1 MTLEPSP
8 RWENARVRMA
18 ELSEKAGIPVA
29 TIKYY
34 LREGL
39 LPPGERTSPNQAK
52 YDDGHVQRIKLIRA
66 LMDVGGLSLATV
78 GEVLAAVDAG
88 EAGPHHVLGIAQQGI
103 TTSKRV
109 VDDEA
114 REWAL
119 ATVRDLADR
128 RGWPCK
134 DEDDL
139 VIQALV
145 SVLCTIRE
153 VGHGWYLE
161 KLDAYAE
168 IADRTADL
176 DLEGISGIES
186 LDQIIEIAVVETV
199 LGDRLLS
206 VLRRLAQQRA
216 SKAYFAG
223 LTVDDERQGDRLEDP
238 GLR

>member
-1 MTLEPSP
+1 
-8 RWENARVRMA
+8 MA
-18 ELSEKAGIPVA
+18 ELSERAGVPVA

-39 LPPGERTSPNQAK
+39 VPPGERTSPNQAK

-78 GEVLAAVDAG
+78 GEVLSAVDAG
-88 EAGPHHVLGIAQQGI
+88 NASPHRILGIAQEGI
-103 TTSKRV
+103 TATRQT
-109 VDDEA
+109 VDDES

-119 ATVRDLADR
+119 ATIRDLAGR

-134 DEDDL
+134 DDDDPI
-139 VIQALV
+139 IQALV
-145 SVLCTIRE
+145 GVLCAIRD
-153 VGHGWYLE
+153 VGHGWYLD
-161 KLDAYAE
+161 KLDDYAE

-176 DLEGISGIES
+176 DIEGIAGVES
-186 LDQIIEIAVVETV
+186 LERIIEIAVVETV

-216 SKAYFAG
+216 SKAHFSRLA
-223 LTVDDERQGDRLEDP
+223 VDSELGSGD
-238 GLR
+238 

>member
-1 MTLEPSP
+1 MPLEPSP
-8 RWENARVRMA
+8 RSENARVRMA
-18 ELSEKAGIPVA
+18 ELSEKAGLPVA

-52 YDDGHVQRIKLIRA
+52 YGEGHVQRIKLIRA
-66 LMDVGGLSLATV
+66 LMEVGGLSLATV

-88 EAGPHHVLGIAQQGI
+88 EASPHHILGIAQQSI
-103 TTSKRV
+103 TPPRQV
-109 VDDEA
+109 ADDEA

-119 ATVRDLADR
+119 ATVRDLTER

-134 DEDDL
+134 DDDL

-145 SVLCTIRE
+145 GVLCTIRE
-153 VGHGWYLE
+153 VGHGWYLDH
-161 KLDAYAE
+161 LDDYAE
-168 IADRTADL
+168 IADRTAEL
-176 DLEGISGIES
+176 DFEAIAGIES
-186 LDQIIEIAVVETV
+186 LEQIIEIAVVETL

-216 SKAYFAG
+216 SKAYFAREG
-223 LTVDDERQGDRLEDP
+223 
-238 GLR
+238 

>member
-1 MTLEPSP
+1 M
-8 RWENARVRMA
+8 RMA
-18 ELSEKAGIPVA
+18 ELSEKAGVPVA

-52 YDDGHVQRIKLIRA
+52 YGDGHVQRIKLIRA

-78 GEVLAAVDAG
+78 GEVLAAVDEG
-88 EAGPHHVLGIAQQGI
+88 KTSPHRILGLAQEGI
-103 TTSKRV
+103 TSSRQV
-109 VDDEA
+109 VDDES

-119 ATVRDLADR
+119 ATVRELAER
-128 RGWPCK
+128 RDWPCK

-145 SVLCTIRE
+145 GVLCAIRE
-153 VGHGWYLE
+153 VGHGWYLD

-176 DLEGISGIES
+176 DLEGIAGVDS
-186 LDQIIEIAVVETV
+186 LERIIEIAVVETV

-216 SKAYFAG
+216 SKAYFA
-223 LTVDDERQGDRLEDP
+223 RLAVEE
-238 GLR
+238 G

>member
-1 MTLEPSP
+1 M
-8 RWENARVRMA
+8 RMA
-18 ELSEKAGIPVA
+18 ELSAKAGVPVA

-39 LPPGERTSPNQAK
+39 VPPGERTSPNQAR

-66 LMDVGGLSLATV
+66 LMEVGGLSLGTV

-88 EAGPHHVLGIAQQGI
+88 ERSPHHILGIAQQGI
-103 TTSKRV
+103 TTSRQV
-109 VDDEA
+109 VGDK
-114 REWAL
+114 EWAL
-119 ATVRDLADR
+119 ATVRELAER

-134 DEDDL
+134 DEDDP
-139 VIQALV
+139 VIDALV
-145 SVLCTIRE
+145 GVLCTVRE
-153 VGHGWYLE
+153 LGHGWFLE

-176 DLEGISGIES
+176 DLEGIAGVGSIER
-186 LDQIIEIAVVETV
+186 IIEIAVVETV

-216 SKAYFAG
+216 SKSYFA
-223 LTVDDERQGDRLEDP
+223 RLAADGE
-238 GLR
+238 

>member
-1 MTLEPSP
+1 M
-8 RWENARVRMA
+8 RMA
-18 ELSEKAGIPVA
+18 ELSEKAGVPVA

-39 LPPGERTSPNQAK
+39 VPPGERTSPNQAK

-78 GEVLAAVDAG
+78 GEVLAAVDEGKAS
-88 EAGPHHVLGIAQQGI
+88 PHRVLGLAQEGI
-103 TTSKRV
+103 TSSRQV
-109 VDDEA
+109 VDDES

-119 ATVRDLADR
+119 ATVRDLAER
-128 RGWPCK
+128 RNWPCK
-134 DEDDL
+134 DYDDPIIL
-139 VIQALV
+139 ALV
-145 SVLCTIRE
+145 GVLCAIRD

-176 DLEGISGIES
+176 DLEGIAGVES
-186 LDQIIEIAVVETV
+186 LERIIEIAVVETV

-216 SKAYFAG
+216 SKEYFAR
-223 LTVDDERQGDRLEDP
+223 LAVDDE
-238 GLR
+238 